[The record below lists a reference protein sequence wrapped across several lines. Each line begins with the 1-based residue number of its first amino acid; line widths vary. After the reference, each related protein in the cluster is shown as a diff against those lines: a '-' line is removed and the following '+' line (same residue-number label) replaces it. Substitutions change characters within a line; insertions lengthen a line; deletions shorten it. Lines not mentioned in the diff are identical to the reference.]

1 MNRLIW
7 IATLTSMMWLLVS
20 PSVMAAELTV
30 YKSPTCGCCKKWIEH
45 LQANGFSVK
54 AIDTK
59 DLVKYKLANGVPHA
73 LGSCHTAT
81 VSGYVIEGHVP
92 ASDIK
97 RLLKERPAVLGLA
110 VPGMPIGSPGMEQGA
125 HKDKYEVLTFDKQGQ
140 TTVYAQ
146 H

>member
-7 IATLTSMMWLLVS
+7 ITTLTSMTWLLVS
-20 PSVMAAELTV
+20 PPVMAAELTV

-59 DLVKYKLANGVPHA
+59 DIVKYKLANGVPYA

-81 VSGYVIEGHVP
+81 VNGYVIEGHVR

-97 RLLKERPAVLGLA
+97 GLLKERPAVLGLA